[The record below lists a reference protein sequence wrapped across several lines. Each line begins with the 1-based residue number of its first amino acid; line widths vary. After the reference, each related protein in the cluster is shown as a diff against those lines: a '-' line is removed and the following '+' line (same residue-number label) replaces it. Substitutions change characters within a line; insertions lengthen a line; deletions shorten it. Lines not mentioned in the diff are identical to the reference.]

1 LFHSEPN
8 EYAWWYEKNV
18 DEEFTLAALQLHT
31 SVEKEASV
39 AR

>member
-1 LFHSEPN
+1 MYVTEPS
-8 EYAWWYEKNV
+8 EYAWWYDRNV

-31 SVEKEASV
+31 SVEKEACV

>member
-1 LFHSEPN
+1 VFTEPA

-31 SVEKEASV
+31 SVEREACI